1 MSAEVH
7 GLEEFY
13 AAPPG
18 QVAARLLGARLRAL
32 WPDLSGLDWL
42 GLGWAAPFAPLWEAQ
57 RGRRILLVPETLATR
72 RLGGCA
78 LVEERRLP
86 LPDSSLDRILLVHGL
101 EASTRP
107 RSLLRECWR
116 LLRDDG
122 RLLIVAPNRLGPWAQ
137 FEHTP
142 FGQGQPYSEGQLQR
156 LLESQLFRVERRDG
170 ALFVPPFPWRAALRG
185 AGLWEKVGR
194 GTMRSLGGL
203 VVLEAEKDLFAAM
216 PAGAVSLRRRVV
228 MAR

>member
-13 AAPPG
+13 ASPPG
-18 QVAARLLGARLRAL
+18 QVAARLLGVRLRAL
-32 WPDLSGLDWL
+32 WPDLTGLDWM
-42 GLGWAAPFAPLWEAQ
+42 GLGWAGPFAPLWEEQ
-57 RGRRILLVPETLATR
+57 RGRRILLVPETLAAR
-72 RLGGCA
+72 RLDGCA
-78 LVEERRLP
+78 LAEERRLP
-86 LPDSSLDRILLVHGL
+86 IPDSSLDRILLVHGL
-101 EASTRP
+101 EASSRP

-116 LLRDDG
+116 VLRDDG
-122 RLLIVAPNRLGPWAQ
+122 RLLVVAPNRLGPWAQ

-170 ALFVPPFPWRAALRG
+170 ALFVLPFPWRAALRG

-194 GTMRSLGGL
+194 AAMRSLGG
-203 VVLEAEKDLFAAM
+203 VVLLEAEKDLFAAM

-228 MAR
+228 MVR